1 MFIVILDI
9 GDGRVLQILLCTQ
22 YGLCSIRML
31 GEERGEDRLLHFAV
45 VPGQRHIFF
54 FVYSFQFRMET
65 ADDIIL
71 EAVCLNL
78 CPVLYLIGGDIF
90 LIDSLVIPCVGVAA
104 GRTDSSHQLVIF
116 VGNGV
121 FGCFVREAVDGVVD
135 RFALCFV
142 RRLAVYLKLLFNLVQ

>member
-1 MFIVILDI
+1 
-9 GDGRVLQILLCTQ
+9 
-22 YGLCSIRML
+22 
-31 GEERGEDRLLHFAV
+31 
-45 VPGQRHIFF
+45 
-54 FVYSFQFRMET
+54 MET

-104 GRTDSSHQLVIF
+104 GRTDSSPSALSYSL
-116 VGNGV
+116 GGV

>member
-1 MFIVILDI
+1 
-9 GDGRVLQILLCTQ
+9 
-22 YGLCSIRML
+22 
-31 GEERGEDRLLHFAV
+31 
-45 VPGQRHIFF
+45 
-54 FVYSFQFRMET
+54 MET

-104 GRTDSSHQLVIF
+104 GRADSSHQLIIF